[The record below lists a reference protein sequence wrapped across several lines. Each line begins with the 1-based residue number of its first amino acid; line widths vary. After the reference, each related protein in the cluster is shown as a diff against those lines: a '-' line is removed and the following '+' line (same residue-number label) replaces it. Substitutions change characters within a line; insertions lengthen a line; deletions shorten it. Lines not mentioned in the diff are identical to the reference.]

1 MATELHSLNTK
12 LHRYESDAERPREG
26 DELGNLQR
34 VDDLPFLL
42 AGLLGLSGAATLAHT
57 LVSSVRK
64 RRRDLAILKTLGFVR
79 RQVSA
84 TVAWQATTIGVL
96 ALVFGVPLGIAAGR
110 WGWNVFA
117 DQLGVLPEPV
127 TPVLALLLVPAM
139 IVFANLIAAL
149 PARIAGRLRP
159 APVLRTE

>member
-1 MATELHSLNTK
+1 M
-12 LHRYESDAERPREG
+12 
-26 DELGNLQR
+26 
-34 VDDLPFLL
+34 
-42 AGLLGLSGAATLAHT
+42 LLGVAAAGTLAHT

-84 TVAWQATTIGVL
+84 TVAWQAATIGIL
-96 ALVFGVPLGIAAGR
+96 AVGIGVPLGVASGR

-117 DQLGVLPEPV
+117 DQLGVVPEPV
-127 TPVLALLLVPAM
+127 TPVVVALLLIPAT
-139 IVFANLIAAL
+139 IAFAVLVAAI